1 MRFLDVPVYIIRLV
15 FYLLQWVLF
24 YSYHVLIGF
33 SKPGSVALLFAALS
47 GLCWW
52 QYERI
57 PSTFIYRW
65 WVDDI
70 LQYYTPHNPV
80 EQPYWYMGL
89 FVAVFTFCHYILVGG
104 KFKLLG
110 SVLGVFPQIRRPLPP
125 ALPLR
130 IKQHKI
136 VPASVSLTVPKLKR
150 SRHLRREQN
159 FTANLSEPLQRLL
172 EPPQKPVDVQEAPK
186 PQKDVAKPATPPREV
201 TEAPKPKVPPASPP
215 APPVAEEVA
224 SAPPAPAKEVA
235 KARPKRKPS
244 PPPLPPKAKPA
255 E

>member
-1 MRFLDVPVYIIRLV
+1 MTLFDGALYLVRLFFYWLRLGL
-15 FYLLQWVLF
+15 FYL
-24 YSYHVLIGF
+24 YHVLLAL
-33 SKPGSVALLFAALS
+33 SKPGSVMIHAALLI

-70 LQYYTPHNPV
+70 LQYYTPHYPV
-80 EQPYWYMGL
+80 DQPYWYMGL

-110 SVLGVFPQIRRPLPP
+110 SILGVFPQIRRPLPP
-125 ALPLR
+125 AMPLR
-130 IKQHKI
+130 IKEHKI
-136 VPASVSLTVPKLKR
+136 LPAAVSLAVPKLKR
-150 SRHLRREQN
+150 SRRSRRAPD
-159 FTANLSEPLQRLL
+159 FTAHLSEPLQKLL
-172 EPPQKPVDVQEAPK
+172 EPPAKPLEHQEAPK
-186 PQKDVAKPATPPREV
+186 PQRMPPEPPKTAQEPTPQ
-201 TEAPKPKVPPASPP
+201 APQSPPASPP
-215 APPVAEEVA
+215 TPQ
-224 SAPPAPAKEVA
+224 APAKEEA
-235 KARPKRKPS
+235 KARPTRK